1 MICLTNVSSQFRI
14 KTRNFWFYPVVLTIV
29 VIFLFSCTQKKS
41 CKECGKSNK
50 NGEVVGEL
58 KLINAQKNEKVNG
71 VDKKDFK
78 NAVYLIEKKYGDQW
92 DFCACILK
100 GDSINK
106 AILNPNL
113 SDNQLQ
119 KLVGRFEYISKK
131 CESFKMQDASRSPE
145 QRKAHESKVKACLES
160 RKK

>member
-1 MICLTNVSSQFRI
+1 MIGLTCTSTQFWIKKTSSF
-14 KTRNFWFYPVVLTIV
+14 FFYQAVLLFSLF
-29 VIFLFSCTQKKS
+29 FLFSCTQKKS
-41 CKECGKSNK
+41 CKECEKSNK

-106 AILNPNL
+106 AILNKTRL
-113 SDNQLQ
+113 
-119 KLVGRFEYISKK
+119 G
-131 CESFKMQDASRSPE
+131 AT
-145 QRKAHESKVKACLES
+145 
-160 RKK
+160 